1 MSSLISEV
9 NNGNDTTSLSSIDQ
23 IDSKIKIILGK
34 SIHPEETFLHFS
46 YIKLYISYEP
56 QKEFQFTNLEGVLC
70 LVANRNLS
78 CLYLQI
84 FDLFDFKKQF
94 EIELYTNIESG
105 MSKIHKNFY
114 CIEYPTFFL
123 GLMFMNEQKANEM
136 RNAIVINSTILNGR
150 PEQFS
155 FENKPPKKN
164 LKRREKKI
172 KIEKV
177 ENLVTIHVDNDT
189 GEIEYDISRGVNK
202 FLEGIGV
209 SVSDLNYE
217 YETIRD
223 RIKLKREK
231 KLEEQEDNQQKEEKK
246 VKNEEEA
253 KENENIEYI
262 INAMNL
268 AGKEDNEE
276 KDEIEMIR
284 SQNKLK
290 KKNYMIKNDIGIL
303 KVTSVSQTN
312 INNIIE
318 ESDGSDSD
326 GSIVSKKS
334 KMSKLSKK
342 NMTFHQKISNLHLPV
357 LQEQKEKEKE

>member
-9 NNGNDTTSLSSIDQ
+9 NNGDDTTSLSSINQ

-34 SIHPEETFLHFS
+34 SISPEETFLHFA

-56 QKEFQFTNLEGVLC
+56 QTEFKFTNIEGVLC

-94 EIELYTNIESG
+94 EIELYTNVEYG
-105 MSKIHKNFY
+105 LSKIHNNFY
-114 CIEYPTFFL
+114 FIEYQTFFL
-123 GLMFMNEQKANEM
+123 GLMFINEQKATEM
-136 RNAIVINSTILNGR
+136 KNAIIINSTILNGR

-155 FENKPPKKN
+155 FENKSTEKKS
-164 LKRREKKI
+164 KPAGKKI

-177 ENLVTIHVDNDT
+177 ENLVTIHVENDT

-217 YETIRD
+217 YEIIRD
-223 RIKLKREK
+223 RIKMKREK
-231 KLEEQEDNQQKEEKK
+231 KLEEEENQKKEEKN
-246 VKNEEEA
+246 VKKEEEV

-268 AGKEDNEE
+268 AAKEENEE

-303 KVTSVSQTN
+303 KVTSVSQAN
-312 INNIIE
+312 INNNIIE

-326 GSIVSKKS
+326 GSIASKRSKVSKI
-334 KMSKLSKK
+334 SKK
-342 NMTFHQKISNLHLPV
+342 NMSFHKKSNLHLPV
-357 LQEQKEKEKE
+357 VQEQKDKDKE